1 MVKLPSG
8 IRAVTI
14 DGNAQS
20 SIILM
25 TDIYRSSSLWERYPD
40 EFSRALESH
49 NQIVEEAVDS
59 NSGEIMKNLG
69 DGYIALFNSAHD
81 CVGAMIALKKEIK
94 ELPPLPDDSQM
105 RLRLVGHGGQLRR
118 LAVGE
123 GLFGHALN
131 RASRIVQVCHPGQVL
146 LSQAIQNNLAE
157 KPEDT
162 DLTDLGMHR
171 LRDLE
176 EPEHLYQLKHPSFAV
191 HEFPPLPT
199 LGYRPNNLVYQPNSF
214 IGREQEM
221 EDLRNMFARGDHR
234 LITITAPGGYGKSR
248 LATQLCANLLD
259 EFEHGV
265 FEVLLAPVEEASR
278 LASSA
283 AAALGVQLYGRSDP
297 QTQLIDFLRKKNML
311 VSFDNFEHMMQSK
324 ELIAEILKVAPKV
337 NVLVTSREPLRLSGE
352 VVYALDPLPTTIAGR
367 EIMPGKDGA
376 ISEHDIQDGKAAV
389 KTASEHMFSA
399 KVTALSESVQL
410 FLDRAILV
418 KRDFDLNENNLTLV
432 DKLCSRLNGV
442 PLAIELAAGWVDSLT
457 LPELL
462 DEVGKQV
469 SLTARMAD
477 VPERQRS
484 IRASLDW
491 SYSMLAED
499 QAEVLLAVSAFK
511 GGFFLDALASVA
523 SVKGDLRLLLSQLC
537 DKGWLFTREVLGKTR
552 YFVRDAAMKVYAVE
566 KFCESD
572 QSKRIARGHARFFS
586 ELAGR
591 EGAKLE
597 GEGQVEAY
605 NLLEV
610 DVENVYRALSAAI
623 RRREP
628 SLLLPFTKYMFKF
641 LELGSRYQD
650 GLTWYVRL
658 TEVAD
663 LLPDVALKEYSLIGL
678 SSFLHRLGQY
688 DESAK
693 AAEEALRYARV
704 AGDKEQQA
712 DCLYSLGLIAQSQ
725 GRYAEAANL
734 CQEGLAIYREIGN
747 QPGVAECLS
756 NMGLVAKH
764 QGRYQEAQKLHEEAL
779 EIQRNRGN
787 RLGFATALN
796 DLGVLAREQG
806 SFQQAEKLHREAMQ
820 LFGDIGNRHGIAASL
835 NNLGII
841 AFDQSRFAEADRLYG
856 ESLQITQELGD
867 RHGIASALNN
877 LGNSAYCQWN
887 YWDAEKFYRDS
898 LEIKIEIG
906 DRRGV
911 AACLGNLGFTSYCQG
926 HYDVS
931 ERLHKE
937 SLQIKR
943 EINSVWGIAHSLGSL
958 GAVYIKQKKMREAR
972 RCLLEALKTAKEIKN
987 HPLITEILVVSGH
1000 MLSLTDFQGAA
1011 AIILAG
1017 AENHVKTMN
1026 YPLDPI
1032 EHGLLEDGNSN
1043 LRKAL
1048 SEDERAAHKAK
1059 GLSTSL
1065 DELIDLAMKSLGG
1078 LGKG

>member
-1 MVKLPSG
+1 MISEG
-8 IRAVTI
+8 
-14 DGNAQS
+14 GAQTS
-20 SIILM
+20 FILM

-40 EFSRALESH
+40 EFSRALERH

-59 NSGEIMKNLG
+59 NGGEIMKNLG
-69 DGYIALFNSAHD
+69 DGYIALFDSAQQ
-81 CVGAMIALKKEIK
+81 CVSAMIGLKKEIK
-94 ELPPLPDDSQM
+94 ELVPLPDDSQM

-131 RASRIVQVCHPGQVL
+131 RTSRIVQVCHPGQAL
-146 LSQAIQNNLAE
+146 LSQTIQCNLGQA
-157 KPEDT
+157 PADV

-176 EPEHLYQLKHPSFAV
+176 EPEHLYQLKHPCFAV

-221 EDLRNMFARGDHR
+221 EDLRKLFARGEHR

-259 EFEHGV
+259 EFENGV
-265 FEVLLAPVEEASR
+265 FEVLLAPVEDASR
-278 LASSA
+278 LASA
-283 AAALGVQLYGRSDP
+283 ASAALGVQLYGRGDP
-297 QTQLIDFLRKKNML
+297 QVQLIDFLRKKNML

-324 ELIAEILKVAPKV
+324 ELIAEILKVAPKI
-337 NVLVTSREPLRLSGE
+337 NILVTSREPLRLSGE
-352 VVYALDPLPTTIAGR
+352 VVYALDPLPTKITGR
-367 EIMPGKDGA
+367 EVMPGNDGA
-376 ISEHDIQDGKAAV
+376 LSERSIQNGAPAV
-389 KTASEHMFSA
+389 NSTGEREQMFSA
-399 KVTALSESVQL
+399 KDTALSESVEL

-418 KRDFDLNENNLTLV
+418 KRDFDLTENNLALV
-432 DKLCSRLNGV
+432 DKLCSRLDGV
-442 PLAIELAAGWVDSLT
+442 PLAIEMAAGWVDSLT

-511 GGFFLDALASVA
+511 GGFFFDALASVA
-523 SVKGDLRLLLSQLC
+523 SVKGDLRVLLSQLC
-537 DKGWLFTREVLGKTR
+537 DKGWLFTREVLGRTR

-572 QSKRIARGHARFFS
+572 QSKRIARGHARYFS
-586 ELAGR
+586 ELTGR

-597 GEGQVEAY
+597 GEGQLEAY
-605 NLLEV
+605 SLLEV
-610 DVENVYRALSAAI
+610 DVENAYRALSAAI

-628 SLLLPFTKYMFKF
+628 SLLLPFAKYMFRF
-641 LELGSRYQD
+641 LDLGSRYQE
-650 GLTWYVRL
+650 GLAWYAKL
-658 TEVAD
+658 TQVSD
-663 LLPDVALKEYSLIGL
+663 LLPDVPLKEYSLIGL
-678 SSFLHRLGQY
+678 SAFLHRLGQY

-693 AAEEALRYARV
+693 AAEEALRYSRV
-704 AGDKEQQA
+704 AGDKEPQA

-725 GRYAEAANL
+725 GRYAEAAKL

-747 QPGVAECLS
+747 QSGIAECLS

-764 QGRYQEAQKLHEEAL
+764 QGRYQEAQKQHEEAL

-787 RLGFATALN
+787 RLGIATGLN

-806 SFQQAEKLHREAMQ
+806 SFQLAEKLHKEAMQ

-841 AFDQSRFAEADRLYG
+841 AFDQARFAEADRLYG

-887 YWDAEKFYRDS
+887 YWDAEKFYRES

-911 AACLGNLGFTSYCQG
+911 AACLGNLGFTAYCQG

-943 EINSVWGIAHSLGSL
+943 EINSVWGIAHSLNSL
-958 GAVYIKQKKMREAR
+958 GAVYVKQKKMKEAR

-987 HPLITEILVVSGH
+987 QPLITEILVVSGH
-1000 MLSLTDFQGAA
+1000 MLSETDFQGAA
-1011 AIILAG
+1011 AIILTG
-1017 AENHVKTMN
+1017 AENQVKTMN

-1032 EHGLLEDGNSN
+1032 GHSLLEEGNSR

-1048 SEDERAAHKAK
+1048 SEDECAAHKAK
-1059 GLSTSL
+1059 GLSMPL
-1065 DELIDLAMKSLGG
+1065 EDLIDLAMKSIGG